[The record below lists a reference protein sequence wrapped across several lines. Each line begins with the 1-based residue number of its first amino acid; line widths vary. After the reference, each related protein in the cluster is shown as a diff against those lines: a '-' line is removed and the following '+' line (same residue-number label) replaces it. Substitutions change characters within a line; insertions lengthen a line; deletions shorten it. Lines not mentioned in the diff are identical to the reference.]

1 MPLCG
6 FDKQKLDGIDSFHKG
21 LVETIL
27 DKIPGDKV
35 DEKESFIGGSK

>member
-6 FDKQKLDGIDSFHKG
+6 FDKQMLDGIDSFHKG

-35 DEKESFIGGSK
+35 DEEEFFREDSK